1 MKRPKSQSPHSPQ
14 FPDAQAPDPKKTPS
28 APVSVSTVRTTPR
41 DFINPIDYQH
51 PYDSMARF
59 ARALSLRY
67 DANRTRHAYY
77 RQLRLVHEH
86 FDRDPA
92 LLTEDQ
98 LRDYFLFV
106 KLRKQWKPKSLRQA
120 VAATR

>member
-1 MKRPKSQSPHSPQ
+1 MKRPKSQSPQSPQ

-59 ARALSLRY
+59 ARALSLRKGA
-67 DANRTRHAYY
+67 DAR
-77 RQLRLVHEH
+77 
-86 FDRDPA
+86 A
-92 LLTEDQ
+92 LNKVRPCTSSTL
-98 LRDYFLFV
+98 
-106 KLRKQWKPKSLRQA
+106 
-120 VAATR
+120 

>member
-67 DANRTRHAYY
+67 VYCIAGY
-77 RQLRLVHEH
+77 
-86 FDRDPA
+86 
-92 LLTEDQ
+92 LLIFH
-98 LRDYFLFV
+98 LNCAMV
-106 KLRKQWKPKSLRQA
+106 WS
-120 VAATR
+120 